1 MGTREKED
9 IPDKL
14 PYFRDPFVLVQHP
27 MDRFPKPEPAVIV
40 RGIPYVR
47 VTQQEEVG
55 AEEGSGDSV
64 VYRCLSSDH
73 EEFSLP
79 IIVFFFSCF

>member
-1 MGTREKED
+1 M
-9 IPDKL
+9 L
-14 PYFRDPFVLVQHP
+14 PYFRDPFVFVQHL

-40 RGIPYVR
+40 GGIPYVR

-64 VYRCLSSDH
+64 VYRSKY
-73 EEFSLP
+73 
-79 IIVFFFSCF
+79 FFVVHGYDGTLCRHQNSTLQDILDVGMK